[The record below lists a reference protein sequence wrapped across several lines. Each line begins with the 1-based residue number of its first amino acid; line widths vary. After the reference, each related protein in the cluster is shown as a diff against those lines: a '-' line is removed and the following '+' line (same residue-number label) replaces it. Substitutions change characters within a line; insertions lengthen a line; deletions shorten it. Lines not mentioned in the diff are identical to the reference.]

1 MGQKRNLYNGVMGL
15 SFLFKDTIM
24 LMSTQKKEYQYSASI
39 LGFHIIS
46 QRGSKEA
53 SLVGDGTVQNKIL

>member
-1 MGQKRNLYNGVMGL
+1 
-15 SFLFKDTIM
+15 M

-39 LGFHIIS
+39 LGFHIIIS